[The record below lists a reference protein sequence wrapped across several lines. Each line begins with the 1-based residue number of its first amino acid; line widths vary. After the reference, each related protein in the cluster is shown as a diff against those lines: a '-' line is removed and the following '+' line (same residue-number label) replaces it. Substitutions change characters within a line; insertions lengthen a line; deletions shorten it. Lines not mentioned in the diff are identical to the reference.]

1 MKSDNEI
8 REHVLEEIRWDP
20 QLRKIAPRLDVKVE
34 NEVVTLSGTVDHYF
48 QRVAAENA
56 TQRVAGVKV
65 VAMDIEVKGRETSEF
80 YADPQIAEAVRNALT
95 WHSGVNEDLIDI
107 KVDDGWVY
115 LEGVA
120 HWDYERKAAERAVE
134 NIKGV
139 KGIINNVKV
148 KPITTDARIVKR
160 EIAAAFHRSAT
171 IDSSNIV
178 VNVEDTIVE
187 LSGKVSSWPERKLAE
202 EVAFS
207 MPGITEV
214 RNNLEI
220 HREILSDRWH

>member
-20 QLRKIAPRLDVKVE
+20 QLRKIAPRLNVKVE

-56 TQRVAGVKV
+56 AQRVAGVKV
-65 VAMDIEVKGRETSEF
+65 VAMDIEVRGRETSES

-115 LEGVA
+115 LEGVS

-160 EIAAAFHRSAT
+160 EIAAAFHRNAT

-187 LSGKVSSWPERKLAE
+187 LSGKVRSWPERKLAE